1 MGEVLFGT
9 TLLASFLA
17 GFVALLAPCC
27 VSVMLPAYFATG
39 FRSPGRV
46 VGATLVF
53 AAGIAAIIVPIG
65 LGAAAVSAA
74 LSDHH
79 TLLFGI
85 GGAVMLVAGVLV
97 LAGVKLSMPMPGGSA
112 PMGRGIGSTF
122 ALGAFS
128 GIASACCAPVLAG
141 VAMLSGAATSWL
153 AALGVSLTYVAGM
166 VAPLMLL
173 ALLWDR
179 HTARVEGFL
188 RGRSV
193 RLRLG
198 RYEHV
203 LSVGA
208 AATGVLLVAMGVIT
222 LVSAVKGPGVPND
235 GWQVRVSAWLQHVA
249 AQVTDALSWLP
260 GVAFA
265 LVLLAAAIFVVR
277 RALRPRTSSVAAPT
291 GHPTDQP
298 TESGP
303 TAAATGPEMPGSCC
317 GDGSAEAPA
326 APTATERSAPD
337 ER

>member
-1 MGEVLFGT
+1 MGELLFGT
-9 TLLASFLA
+9 TLVASFLA

-74 LSDHH
+74 LSRYHS
-79 TLLFGI
+79 LLFGI
-85 GGAVMLVAGVLV
+85 GGALMLVAGVLV
-97 LAGVKLSMPMPGGSA
+97 LAGVKLALPMPTGGA
-112 PMGRGIGSTF
+112 PMGKGIGSTF

-141 VAMLSGAATSWL
+141 VVMLSGAASSWL
-153 AALGVSLTYVAGM
+153 AALGVALTYVAGM
-166 VAPLMLL
+166 VAPLMVL

-179 HTARVEGFL
+179 HTARAERFL

-198 RYEHV
+198 RHEHV
-203 LSVGA
+203 LTVGT

-222 LVSAVKGPGVPND
+222 LISAVKGPGVSND
-235 GWQVRVSAWLQHVA
+235 GWQVRMSGWLQHLA
-249 AQVTDALSWLP
+249 AQVTDAVSWLP
-260 GVAFA
+260 GIVFA
-265 LVLLAAAIFVVR
+265 LILLAAAVFVVR
-277 RALRPRTSSVAAPT
+277 RALRPRIRPTGEPAAPT
-291 GHPTDQP
+291 PTD
-298 TESGP
+298 T
-303 TAAATGPEMPGSCC
+303 TAAPEAPGSCC
-317 GDGSAEAPA
+317 GTDTTDTPA
-326 APTATERSAPD
+326 APTTVERSAED
-337 ER
+337 EHR